1 MSDASPASA
10 QPNTPAAPLSI
21 HAAAALLDS
30 QQAAAQATP
39 AQADPAKAAA
49 QTETDTSRE
58 AAPEA
63 VEDGAPEV
71 EENAPEDEAQDDD
84 DQSDPDGDYVE
95 VDGEKLLVEDLVKT
109 HRRFNDFRA
118 QVTRKE
124 QALAEERR
132 ALESQRQTVEQ
143 TVAETTKQVAAREA
157 ELGRIRAAVEA
168 DQQRYRQGLEAI
180 SAQANAAAAE
190 WAKVDWQHLASEDPI
205 GAFQKRLQYD
215 AFVQSQRAIEA
226 ERAELDRKAADQR
239 RAEVQRQKAAL
250 HEHITANHKELTDP
264 EKGTALWRDMVATAK
279 SAGLTDEIIL
289 AATGQADDPGVRV
302 VDPANLNLWVK
313 ATLYDRLMRETQAA
327 TQPAA
332 DAKPGEAQRIRVVK
346 GNAPRPRPGTV
357 ERARIGGVDAAFAAK
372 PTIENALRALN
383 ARDAYRDRRRG

>member
-10 QPNTPAAPLSI
+10 QLNTPAAPLSI

-39 AQADPAKAAA
+39 AQADPAQAAA
-49 QTETDTSRE
+49 ETDTDTSRE
-58 AAPEA
+58 ATPEA
-63 VEDGAPEV
+63 VEDGAPEA
-71 EENAPEDEAQDDD
+71 EENAPEDEARDDD

-109 HRRFNDFRA
+109 HKRFSDFRA

-132 ALESQRQTVEQ
+132 ALDAQRQAVEQ

-157 ELGRIRAAVEA
+157 ELGRIRAQVDA

-180 SAQANAAAAE
+180 SAQANAHAAE
-190 WAKVDWQHLASEDPI
+190 WAKVDWQKLAQDDPI
-205 GAFQKRLQYD
+205 GAFQQRLQYD

-226 ERAELDRKAADQR
+226 ERADLDRKAADQYR
-239 RAEVQRQKAAL
+239 SARQERAVVLKN
-250 HEHITANHKELTDP
+250 HILDKHKDLADRATNGPLFAEM
-264 EKGTALWRDMVATAK
+264 EATARDAGIPDEVI
-279 SAGLTDEIIL
+279 SAVM
-289 AATGQADDPGVRV
+289 GQIDDPRYQII
-302 VDPANLNLWVK
+302 DPANFTLWRK
-313 ATLYDRLMRETQAA
+313 ATLYDRLMKETQAA
-327 TQPAA
+327 SQPAA
-332 DAKPGEAQRIRVVK
+332 DAKPGELPRMKIVK

-357 ERARIGGVDAAFAAK
+357 ERARIGGVSEAFRKA
-372 PTIENALRALN
+372 PTIENALAVLN
-383 ARDAYRDRRRG
+383 AKDEYRTRRRG